1 MARIL
6 DTDTEAFAPVQHRI
20 ERVPGQTAAEKLQNL
35 GLMANVAKE
44 AMPFADLAVRG
55 IDTAYGGIKDWFA
68 ESGKKDEAEKAALRR
83 AKGLDDS
90 FSGTEVPAQPTQT
103 EAVAKGVEETPEQ
116 KIASERLFKMM
127 NEQAAMSPDEQE
139 RYAKE
144 QNEMIKRRYAEER
157 DRAAKI
163 QAEKFYAEHP
173 DVARDVKSDTLS
185 KAGQALAQRDVN
197 LAQDVAL
204 AKYRAQLPFVANR
217 VEKEKEA
224 QNAQR
229 ERDFAAGLANKLP
242 PQGVV
247 TSPEREAEIMGEV
260 AGDWFKPGQET
271 GETKGPVFGKSYLE
285 GPARESL
292 NLRRAKPVVGDMHL
306 DWFNQPAE
314 QESRAEAMKLNM
326 PAAAAEAPAATTT
339 EPTRRPVGHPAI
351 EGVLIPPERKPV
363 AAAEPVAQPR
373 QPAAAPVAKPAT
385 PRTIGEATDEQLDMV
400 KQKLEAQL
408 KTNPTN
414 QMLANRLKDVDDEM
428 SYRKVEKAPR
438 TYSEWQALAR
448 QADTSEEQAKVLE
461 YAKNIHMPSGG
472 LLDLFTPN
480 TQLAERQALGS
491 REEKGLFPETARESA
506 SKAALNYATAEL
518 KLRQGKRVEE
528 LTPAEREAIVERSE
542 YYRAGAGL
550 RGQQAQD
557 LEETRPYR
565 VGKMEEQIQTEHER
579 HKKIAAETNAIEE
592 KLGPQID
599 KLKAESAKLRSLRQR
614 AAGGGGLSKADFQLM
629 KEYDKRAKER
639 VQEADKI
646 AAQAEANAER
656 AAAAAETAQLRA
668 EMAKREVSEDEDTA
682 NLFGRA
688 RDAALARNAE
698 REKARAISEQ
708 MDAVAS
714 TQQSAAQKA
723 QEAVTKTQ
731 ENRSLVV
738 KIGDEDRGIAD
749 DLARKYLQQKG
760 IIPPVSTRNPQPGA
774 QAPAAPV
781 AAPPAAKANA
791 GYPPGVKPTGTTKVG
806 TPKDSSQK
814 MNFGLGS
821 DGKWYPLGPAK

>member
-90 FSGTEVPAQPTQT
+90 FSGTEAPAQPTQT
-103 EAVAKGVEETPEQ
+103 ESVAKSGAPSTQDIAKQRLETIKLAPLPAERMSEYADKEAGEMTQGYKPEFEELNVSVRPLTEDEKAAEEWKAARSKERTEQQKSMLAELRSAVGNPEEQQRIMQ
-116 KIASERLFKMM
+116 KIRESEK
-127 NEQAAMSPDEQE
+127 P
-139 RYAKE
+139 
-144 QNEMIKRRYAEER
+144 
-157 DRAAKI
+157 
-163 QAEKFYAEHP
+163 
-173 DVARDVKSDTLS
+173 TL
-185 KAGQALAQRDVN
+185 
-197 LAQDVAL
+197 
-204 AKYRAQLPFVANR
+204 
-217 VEKEKEA
+217 
-224 QNAQR
+224 
-229 ERDFAAGLANKLP
+229 
-242 PQGVV
+242 
-247 TSPEREAEIMGEV
+247 
-260 AGDWFKPGQET
+260 
-271 GETKGPVFGKSYLE
+271 GKSYLE

-339 EPTRRPVGHPAI
+339 EPTRRPVGHPAT

-408 KTNPTN
+408 KTAPTN
-414 QMLANRLKDVDDEM
+414 QMLASRLKDVDDEM

-448 QADTSEEQAKVLE
+448 QADTPEEQAKVLE

-579 HKKIAAETNAIEE
+579 HKKIAAETNAIEQ

-698 REKARAISEQ
+698 RQKARAISEQ
-708 MDAVAS
+708 MGVIAS
-714 TQQSAAQKA
+714 ARQSAAQKA

-781 AAPPAAKANA
+781 ATPPAAKANA
-791 GYPPGVKPTGTTKVG
+791 GYPAGVNPTGRTKVG
-806 TPKDSSQK
+806 TPKGSSQK

-821 DGKWYPLGPAK
+821 DGKWYPLGPA